1 MARLFH
7 KSLNA
12 KKYVTF
18 RDDWVTCRIGA
29 YKNGTLLT
37 IPANSNAGY
46 EFTFTDMSITSGT
59 PFVFATLSVVDATW
73 GYMTLMVTNVTNR
86 SCKVQV
92 HNLESVNRTV
102 YVNLLVVV

>member
-1 MARLFH
+1 MLPEN
-7 KSLNA
+7 KSGNLNA

-59 PFVFATLSVVDATW
+59 PFVFAHRR
-73 GYMTLMVTNVTNR
+73 VTNGIRFYR
-86 SCKVQV
+86 SLQYGCG
-92 HNLESVNRTV
+92 RGGCRI
-102 YVNLLVVV
+102 